1 MLKKR
6 KKGDIDIP
14 TSSLSD
20 IVFLLIIFFLVTT
33 TMNKDKG
40 LGIVLPPHG
49 EAKDIPKKNMCNVS
63 INPAGEVMVDDVP
76 VPESQ
81 IARAI
86 KKRME
91 GNPNLIV
98 SLKANEEA
106 EYGMFISVFDELK
119 KTGCDKI
126 SIANYER

>member
-1 MLKKR
+1 MIKK
-6 KKGDIDIP
+6 KKPDLPEIP
-14 TSSLSD
+14 TASMAD

-40 LGIVLPPHG
+40 LGIVLPPIG

-76 VPESQ
+76 VSESQ
-81 IARAI
+81 IGKAI

-106 EYGMFISVFDELK
+106 DYGMFISVFDELK